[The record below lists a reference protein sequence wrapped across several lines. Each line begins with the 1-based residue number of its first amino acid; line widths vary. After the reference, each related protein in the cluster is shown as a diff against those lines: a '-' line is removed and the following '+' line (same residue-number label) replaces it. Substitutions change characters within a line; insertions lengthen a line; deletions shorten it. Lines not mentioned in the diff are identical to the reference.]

1 MPFNRSNLASTSE
14 FSPSTNNK
22 SENHPTRA
30 ELLAHTEN
38 DGIHVSIQDRIYWNT
53 IEKKLKEYIDYQ
65 FKNTIGKFNFE
76 SIGLDNS
83 LTIVDILLYLARQN
97 KLDLQSEKSERVA
110 SIEKES
116 KKRDIDIDSE
126 AKARSSAIT
135 LLTEK
140 IDRLNLITKQE
151 IEARST
157 DMANEIKARSN
168 SDEEINASI
177 KKLASRV
184 DDLEAAVKRLGG
196 TITVVSP

>member
-1 MPFNRSNLASTSE
+1 MPFNRSNLAGTSE
-14 FSPSTNNK
+14 FSPSTNNR

-38 DGIHVSIQDRIYWNT
+38 DGTHVSIEDRIKWNS
-53 IEKKLKEYIDYQ
+53 IEKKLKEYVDYQ

-76 SIGLDNS
+76 SIGLSNS

-97 KLDLQSEKSERVA
+97 ELGLQTEKSERVSA
-110 SIEKES
+110 IEKES

-151 IEARST
+151 IADRKSSLSKETKNRTNA
-157 DMANEIKARSN
+157 
-168 SDEEINASI
+168 DEEINASI

-184 DDLEAAVKRLGG
+184 DDLEAAIRRLGG
-196 TITVVSP
+196 TITTV

>member
-1 MPFNRSNLASTSE
+1 MPFNRSNLAGTSE
-14 FSPSTNNK
+14 FSPGTNNR

-38 DGIHVSIQDRIYWNT
+38 DGTHVSIEDRIKWNS
-53 IEKKLKEYIDYQ
+53 IEKKLKEYVDYQ

-76 SIGLDNS
+76 SIGLSNS

-97 KLDLQSEKSERVA
+97 ELGLQTEKSERVSA
-110 SIEKES
+110 IEKES

-151 IEARST
+151 IADRKSSLSKETKNRTNA
-157 DMANEIKARSN
+157 
-168 SDEEINASI
+168 DEEINASI

-184 DDLEAAVKRLGG
+184 DDLEAAIRRLGG
-196 TITVVSP
+196 TITTV

>member
-1 MPFNRSNLASTSE
+1 MPFNRSNLAGTSE
-14 FSPSTNNK
+14 FSPGTNNR

-38 DGIHVSIQDRIYWNT
+38 DGTHVSIEDRMKWNS
-53 IEKKLKEYIDYQ
+53 IEKKLKEYVDYQ

-76 SIGLDNS
+76 SIGLSNS
-83 LTIVDILLYLARQN
+83 LTIVDILLYIARQN
-97 KLDLQSEKSERVA
+97 ELSLQTEKSERVSA
-110 SIEKES
+110 IEKES

-151 IEARST
+151 IADRKSSLSKETKNRTNA
-157 DMANEIKARSN
+157 
-168 SDEEINASI
+168 DEEINASI

-184 DDLEAAVKRLGG
+184 DDLEAAIRRLGG
-196 TITVVSP
+196 NITTV